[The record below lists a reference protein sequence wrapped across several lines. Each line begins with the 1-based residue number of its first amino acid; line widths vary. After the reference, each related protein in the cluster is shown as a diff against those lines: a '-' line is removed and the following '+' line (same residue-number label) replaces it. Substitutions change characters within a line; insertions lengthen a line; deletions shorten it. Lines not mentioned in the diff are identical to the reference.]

1 MNGSQCPQKRKNGKG
16 SGKMDIRRVQ
26 EKIIR
31 LKKEKDFCILA
42 HSYVKKEILEIAD
55 KTGDSFKLSRDAC
68 DIGAENILFC
78 GVRFMAET
86 AKMLNPQKRVYLANG
101 AAGCPMAEQFSPDD
115 LIALKKQYPDRAVVA
130 YVNTTAALKEH
141 CDVCV
146 TSSSAVEI
154 VNKIGNDKILFIPD
168 PNLGAYVAE
177 KLPQKDIRTIDGG
190 CPIHASVTREEASEA
205 KRLHPNALLLV
216 HPECRP
222 EVTKLADY
230 VGSTSGITAFAKKS
244 DKKEFIIGTELQI
257 MESLQYECPEKSFY
271 PLSKKLVCADMKITT
286 LLDVLKAL
294 EEPENGCEI
303 VMSTEEIERGREC
316 IDEMLRLGD

>member
-1 MNGSQCPQKRKNGKG
+1 
-16 SGKMDIRRVQ
+16 MDIRRVQ
-26 EKIIR
+26 ERILN

-68 DIGAENILFC
+68 DIDAGNILFC

-86 AKMLNPQKRVYLANG
+86 AKMLNPQKKVYLANG
-101 AAGCPMAEQFSPDD
+101 AAGCPMAEQFSPEE
-115 LIALKKQYPDRAVVA
+115 LKGLKKQYPDRTVVA

-154 VNKIGNDKILFIPD
+154 VSKINNDKILFIPD

-177 KLPQKDIRTIDGG
+177 KLPQKDIKTVNGG
-190 CPIHASVTREEASEA
+190 CPIHASVTGEEAAEA
-205 KRLHPNALLLV
+205 KRLHPDALLLV
-216 HPECRP
+216 HPECLP
-222 EVTKLADY
+222 EVVKQADY
-230 VGSTSGITAFAKKS
+230 VGSTSGITAFAKNS

-257 MESLQYECPEKSFY
+257 AESLQYECPEKMFY

-286 LLDVLKAL
+286 LFDVLRVL
-294 EEPENGCEI
+294 EEPEKGCEV
-303 VMSTEEIERGREC
+303 VMSAEEIEMGRKC
-316 IDEMLRLGD
+316 IDEMLRLGEQKKPDTN